1 MENLYEASDEI
12 RYNFLIQEVVNKKE
26 IWLLQ
31 AMEGMFAMLEDA
43 NGQEYIPVWPSE
55 DFASQY
61 AIGDWQDYSPS
72 SMGLFEFNS
81 WMKELAEDAVKIAA
95 FPNSADKIIPVDA
108 LLIKRLFE
116 DEYQR
121 TQQ

>member
-1 MENLYEASDEI
+1 MDNLFNASDEI
-12 RYNFLIQEVVNKKE
+12 RYNFLIQEVVKNKE

-43 NGQEYIPVWPSE
+43 NGQEYIPVWPSIE
-55 DFASQY
+55 FASQY
-61 AIGDWQDYSPS
+61 AVGDWQDYAPS

-81 WMKELAEDAVKIAA
+81 WMKELDEDAVKIAA
-95 FPNSADKIIPVDA
+95 FPNSDDRIIPVDA

-116 DEYQR
+116 DEYHRIQG
-121 TQQ
+121 